1 VIGNLLDKIVTVLFI
16 AGLVIVLLAIL
27 IAIGD
32 VINV

>member
-1 VIGNLLDKIVTVLFI
+1 MIGNLLDKIVTVLFI